1 MSAEIVT
8 IVGIGA
14 ALAGLIIS
22 EQRAHREEMRDEMRT
37 IREEMK
43 KRFNELH
50 EMIDENNI
58 I

>member
-1 MSAEIVT
+1 MSAEVVT
-8 IVGIGA
+8 IVGIGV

>member
-1 MSAEIVT
+1 MSAEVVT
-8 IVGIGA
+8 IVGIGT

-37 IREEMK
+37 IREEIK
-43 KRFNELH
+43 KRINELY

>member
-8 IVGIGA
+8 IVGIGV